1 MTKQNEQNKMGI
13 MPCNRLLV
21 SMAVPIMFSMIVQ
34 ALYNIVD
41 SIFVSR
47 LGEAALTAV
56 SLAFPVQM
64 LIIAVVG
71 GTGVGINARLSRK
84 LGERQFEEVNV
95 TAGNAVLLNIIYAFL
110 IMLIGQFL
118 AFFYFNMMT
127 GDPAIRKYGS
137 DYLYVILTF
146 GLTLVFQVTFERLLQ
161 STGLTF
167 YSMISQTT
175 GAIINI
181 ILDPIMI
188 FGLLGFPALGT
199 RGAALATVIGQ
210 CCSATVG
217 LISNLKINKEI
228 KFDLKYLK
236 PDLACIRQ
244 IYAVGLPSIL
254 MQSLGSVMNFSV
266 SKILIGFSSTAAAV
280 FGVYFKLQS
289 FIFMPVFGLNNGV
302 VPIIAYNYG
311 ARKPE
316 RIKETFKLAVFYAM
330 SIMAVGF
337 LIFELMP
344 AQLLSLFNASEHMT
358 EIGVHGLRVLAIP
371 FIIAGYCIM
380 CSSVFQALGH
390 GVLSLWVSLVRQIV
404 VLIPSAF
411 ILARV
416 AGLDGVWFSFPIA
429 EVASAIMSILFIRQI
444 MKKEVDP
451 LY

>member
-13 MPCNRLLV
+13 MPCNRLLI
-21 SMAVPIMFSMIVQ
+21 SMAVPMMFSMIVQ

-95 TAGNAVLLNIIYAFL
+95 TAGNALLLNIIYAFL

-228 KFDLKYLK
+228 KFDVKYLK

-429 EVASAIMSILFIRQI
+429 EVASAVMSILFIRQI

>member
-13 MPCNRLLV
+13 MPCNRLLI
-21 SMAVPIMFSMIVQ
+21 SMAVPMMFSMIVQ

-95 TAGNAVLLNIIYAFL
+95 TAGNALLLNIIYAFL

-228 KFDLKYLK
+228 KFDVKYLK

>member
-21 SMAVPIMFSMIVQ
+21 SMAVPMMFSMIVQ

-95 TAGNAVLLNIIYAFL
+95 TAGNALLLNIIYAFL

-228 KFDLKYLK
+228 KFDVKYLK

-429 EVASAIMSILFIRQI
+429 EVASAVMSILFIRQI

>member
-21 SMAVPIMFSMIVQ
+21 SMAVPMMFSMIVQ

-95 TAGNAVLLNIIYAFL
+95 TAGNALLLNIIYAFL

-228 KFDLKYLK
+228 KFDVKYLK